1 MNLVINARDAMPTGG
16 SLSIATANVELDEVH
31 ASDHLGTSA
40 GPHVMLSVSDSGC
53 GMDKATQARIFEP
66 FFTTKEAGKGTGLGL
81 ATAFGIIKQ
90 SGGTIWVY
98 SEPGNGT
105 SFKVYLP
112 RVDAPAEL
120 RRRSS
125 MPPEARGNETVLV
138 VEDDGHVRKLACS
151 VLDGAGYHVIEA
163 EHAEE
168 ALRLCDEL
176 KGPLH
181 LLLTDVVM
189 PKMSGR
195 ALAER
200 VVALQPK
207 IKVLFMSGYTD
218 DAVLRH
224 GVGDM
229 GAAFLQ
235 KPLTPNNLT
244 RKVRE
249 VLDAAS
255 K

>member
-1 MNLVINARDAMPTGG
+1 
-16 SLSIATANVELDEVH
+16 
-31 ASDHLGTSA
+31 
-40 GPHVMLSVSDSGC
+40 
-53 GMDKATQARIFEP
+53 
-66 FFTTKEAGKGTGLGL
+66 
-81 ATAFGIIKQ
+81 
-90 SGGTIWVY
+90 VY